1 MTVCYCMKQPFFPQ
15 MTVGYSILKHL
26 SSLLLRVED
35 DCLLP
40 LAPPLLGDFSFNG
53 YCQTTLFIGVS
64 PPPPSTFWVG
74 NMGLSPN
81 NIDFLYFLPYSDS
94 RGTNFMCHCNLHF
107 CVYSQAF
114 FFNFCFIGIAE
125 GFILRVSFQCTLLC

>member
-1 MTVCYCMKQPFFPQ
+1 

-53 YCQTTLFIGVS
+53 YCKTTLFIGVS
-64 PPPPSTFWVG
+64 PPPPPPPSILGGG
-74 NMGLSPN
+74 NVGLSPN
-81 NIDFLYFLPYSDS
+81 NIDL
-94 RGTNFMCHCNLHF
+94 
-107 CVYSQAF
+107 F
-114 FFNFCFIGIAE
+114 FA
-125 GFILRVSFQCTLLC
+125 L